1 MGFKPLNKNLDRL
14 NPKFFPLLLLGLSL
28 LMSCRSTSGL
38 KSERNDAGLEITPA
52 KTGEILTGAI
62 GFDPSSRGLA
72 NGWDSELH
80 RKFAP
85 CLDSSNFTYRGAQSS
100 DLTFMRDFT
109 YDQILKETG
118 AGLYGKASLFGLA
131 SAKVQ
136 GDMATSLAST
146 DDSTSFIYNL
156 TVLGKS
162 AVLGDRALNVNGS
175 SAYDSNNLARFREL
189 CGDQF
194 VEQVRLGG
202 QLYIGVKYTFANKET
217 KNSISLKV
225 TLSLFW
231 GLIKVSKTW
240 SKEFRDM
247 MKDVRISIEA
257 FQVGGDPRQLQ
268 ILKDSI
274 YEKSCAGDEPE
285 QCAAAVDRLLDYG
298 SKDFADQLGDMT
310 LGNDPYKGPAIVD
323 LALENYN
330 ALKIYDPKQNK
341 AITINVTASTSPQS
355 ELSAATDRL
364 ARHKTTLIMAQN
376 RIKILRE
383 FKLDAEDSQLVETAS
398 RKIDEALSAIDV
410 ANNTTCARAATDSAF
425 IEGCLAKAADIDSL
439 AKAAVLPVAL
449 KSANVQK

>member
-1 MGFKPLNKNLDRL
+1 MGFKPLNINLDRL
-14 NPKFFPLLLLGLSL
+14 NPSLFLGLCMSL
-28 LMSCRSTSGL
+28 ALLTSCRSTSSL
-38 KSERNDAGLEITPA
+38 KSERNDGSHEITPA
-52 KTGEILTGAI
+52 KPQEILTGAI

-85 CLDSSNFTYRGAQSS
+85 CLDSTNFTYRGAQSS

-156 TVLGKS
+156 SVFGKS
-162 AVLGDRALNVNGS
+162 AVLGERVLNINGS
-175 SAYDSNNLARFREL
+175 SAYNSDNLVRFREL

-202 QLYIGVKYTFANKET
+202 QLYIGVKYTFASKET

-257 FQVGGDPRQLQ
+257 FQIGGDPRKLQ
-268 ILKDSI
+268 ALKDSI

-285 QCAAAVDRLLDYG
+285 ECAEAVDRLLEYG
-298 SKDFADQLGDMT
+298 SKDFAEQMGDMT
-310 LGNDPYKGPAIVD
+310 LGNDPFKGPAIVD

-330 ALKIYDPKQNK
+330 ALKIYDPKQKK
-341 AITINVTASTSPQS
+341 AVTINVTASTTPQS
-355 ELSAATDRL
+355 ELSAAADKL
-364 ARHKTTLIMAQN
+364 ARHKTTLVMAQN
-376 RIKILRE
+376 RMKVLRE
-383 FKLDAEDSQLVETAS
+383 FKMDESDSLLVETAS
-398 RKIDEALSAIDV
+398 RKIDEALTAIDV
-410 ANNTTCARAATDSAF
+410 LNNSTCARAATDSSF
-425 IEGCLAKAADIDSL
+425 IDSCLAKAAEIDSL
-439 AKAAVLPVAL
+439 AKAAVVPVAL

>member
-1 MGFKPLNKNLDRL
+1 MNKHLDRL
-14 NPKFFPLLLLGLSL
+14 NSIFVLPFTLVLSL
-28 LMSCRSTSGL
+28 TFLTSCRSTSGL
-38 KSERNDAGLEITPA
+38 KSERNDAGSEITPA
-52 KTGEILTGAI
+52 KPQDVLTGAI

-131 SAKVQ
+131 SAKIQ
-136 GDMATSLAST
+136 GDMAMSLAST

-156 TVLGKS
+156 SVLGKS
-162 AVLGDRALNVNGS
+162 AVLGERALNINGS

-194 VEQVRLGG
+194 VEQVRVGG
-202 QLYIGVKYTFANKET
+202 QLYIGVKYTFKSKET
-217 KNSISLKV
+217 KDTISVKI

-257 FQVGGDPRQLQ
+257 FQIGGDPRQLAA
-268 ILKDSI
+268 LKDSI
-274 YEKSCAGDEPE
+274 YQKSCAGDEPE
-285 QCAAAVDRLLDYG
+285 ECAAAVDRLLEYG
-298 SKDFADQLGDMT
+298 SKDFADQLGDLT

-330 ALKIYDPKQNK
+330 ALKIYDPKQKK

-355 ELSAATDRL
+355 ELAL
-364 ARHKTTLIMAQN
+364 AIDKLAQSKTTLIMAQN
-376 RIKILRE
+376 RMKILRE
-383 FKLDAEDSQLVETAS
+383 FKLDAADSQKVETAS
-398 RKIDEALSAIDV
+398 RKIDETLTAIDV
-410 ANNTTCARAATDSAF
+410 ASNTTCARAATDSSF
-425 IEGCLAKAADIDSL
+425 IEGCLQKTADIVSQT
-439 AKAAVLPVAL
+439 KAAVVPVAL
-449 KSANVQK
+449 KSTTIPQ